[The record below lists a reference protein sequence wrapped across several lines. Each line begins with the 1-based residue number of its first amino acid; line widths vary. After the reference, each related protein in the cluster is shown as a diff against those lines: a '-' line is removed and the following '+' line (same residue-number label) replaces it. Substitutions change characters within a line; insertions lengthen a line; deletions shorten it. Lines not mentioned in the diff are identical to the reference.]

1 MPPLRLTVLCECRGS
16 FTKRLCLLTDEGG
29 AAHRKCQ
36 VRKGLCWPKVARAVA
51 GAGVCRRRIVEEV
64 MCGPGLRDGWAWG
77 AERGARAGR
86 AVQLGR
92 GEGAPQPGTS
102 QNGRRRFPQTHLG
115 RPPHFSV
122 AMWPWTRPHPTRV
135 ILTCLGPGLELVPLF
150 GLSPFSG
157 LTRCPPR
164 PSTRVAWQPSL
175 VPGPALCPAP
185 ASPAAGPL
193 GPRPPGQVRL
203 TAEAGVNGEV
213 CTLQSALRGRHSEC
227 GGGAPREVEGEAR

>member
-1 MPPLRLTVLCECRGS
+1 MPS
-16 FTKRLCLLTDEGG
+16 QGG
-29 AAHRKCQ
+29 ALLAKGGQGGGRGQGVQEAHRGGGD
-36 VRKGLCWPKVARAVA
+36 VWTRLERRVGL
-51 GAGVCRRRIVEEV
+51 GG
-64 MCGPGLRDGWAWG
+64 
-77 AERGARAGR
+77 RAGR
-86 AVQLGR
+86 PGWACSKLGR

-135 ILTCLGPGLELVPLF
+135 VLTCLGPGLELVPLF

-164 PSTRVAWQPSL
+164 TRGAWQPSL

-203 TAEAGVNGEV
+203 TADAGVNGEV